1 MEKTLEELIQDLK
14 STDEFVKEETMG
26 LLEFN
31 AKESVDPL
39 INALKSSD
47 KEIRKGAA
55 QALGLIKDTKAIEPL
70 INTLTD
76 GNKLVRREAS
86 TALSHMGEAA
96 VDPLMETLKRQDW
109 KVRGAAV
116 WALEAIGDSRA
127 VGSIEKLLN
136 DEKNFVVV
144 GARYAIDAIKNP
156 KKEE

>member
-1 MEKTLEELIQDLK
+1 MEKTIEELIQDLK

-70 INTLTD
+70 INTLSD

-96 VDPLMETLKRQDW
+96 VDPLMETLKSPDW

-116 WALEAIGDSRA
+116 WALGAIGDSRA

-144 GARYAIDAIKNP
+144 GARYAIDTIKNP